1 MFCTQCGSK
10 NAPESKF
17 CTNCGIRWSPF
28 RCSLMPDK
36 HGFRMIFP
44 SIPQRWK
51 PLHRS
56 SHRSLRSNPRNSLRH
71 STRNALQNSSL
82 RSRQTRFRRVPLP
95 AGGTLPVAQPATSA
109 ASQSVPSAPETLE
122 PESDGTARAASPNR
136 KLIIGIAVA
145 AVLLVAAV
153 VAGIVTYNME
163 LWGGKSL
170 PDVAVASPKDSSKTP
185 GCEGRGQAA

>member
-17 CTNCGIRWSPF
+17 CTNCGNPLVSVPVQ
-28 RCSLMPDK
+28 PDAGQARISDDFSVDSTVAETPASQLASQSAEQPEEQSAAQ
-36 HGFRMIFP
+36 HEERP
-44 SIPQRWK
+44 AEQLASQPADAIP
-51 PLHRS
+51 P
-56 SHRSLRSNPRNSLRH
+56 
-71 STRNALQNSSL
+71 
-82 RSRQTRFRRVPLP
+82 VPLP
-95 AGGTLPVAQPATSA
+95 GGGTLPVAQPATSA

-170 PDVAVASPKDSSKTP
+170 PDVAV
-185 GCEGRGQAA
+185 GW